1 MVRWKRAERRLEG
14 TVKSFSVFSIENVEG
29 DVKEWLT
36 RKVIKLMQDEMQE
49 KKTRAVAWK

>member
-1 MVRWKRAERRLEG
+1 MRWKRAERRLEG